1 MYDIMKN
8 ISELPKEIRD
18 KIYTY
23 YITLKQLDYSEL
35 HHQIRTH
42 HYMKSYRDYMS
53 QTTMFQYYESLMRNI
68 NQSIVDNS
76 TYVYETP
83 YDTFYNN
90 ETVDLS
96 DEYIENITY

>member
-1 MYDIMKN
+1 MFDIMKN
-8 ISELPKEIRD
+8 ISELPKELRD

-35 HHQIRTH
+35 HHQIRTY
-42 HYMKSYRDYMS
+42 HYMKSYYNYMNQFTS
-53 QTTMFQYYESLMRNI
+53 IFRYGIMRNL
-68 NQSIVDNS
+68 NQNIVDNS
-76 TYVYETP
+76 TYIYETS

-96 DEYIENITY
+96 DEYVENITY